1 MTPSRPGVLSPIAN
15 RETKEKKMLKNVA
28 IAAVMVCLVLG
39 IVACGGQKAP
49 EAPKA
54 EMPKPAEQAM
64 TDTEKAE
71 FVAANCICAT
81 CPSFLK
87 EECEKAGEKGAYC
100 LVGKSKVITK
110 ENGCVCPQCPVT
122 AKMALKWGY
131 YCTRGSAKEM
141 MAMEA
146 QGGGGK

>member
-1 MTPSRPGVLSPIAN
+1 MF
-15 RETKEKKMLKNVA
+15 KNVLMMA
-28 IAAVMVCLVLG
+28 ILAALVAG
-39 IVACGGQKAP
+39 AVVCGGQKPAP
-49 EAPKA
+49 PVA
-54 EMPKPAEQAM
+54 EKPAQPADAAM
-64 TDTEKAE
+64 TPEQKAE

-87 EECEKAGEKGAYC
+87 EECAKAGEKGAYC

-131 YCTRGSAKEM
+131 YCTRGSAAEL
-141 MAMEA
+141 AAAQTQTEA
-146 QGGGGK
+146 APSGK

>member
-1 MTPSRPGVLSPIAN
+1 
-15 RETKEKKMLKNVA
+15 MLKNVA
-28 IAAVMVCLVLG
+28 IATVMACLVLG
-39 IVACGGQKAP
+39 IVVCGGQKAP

-54 EMPKPAEQAM
+54 EVPKPAEQAM

-87 EECEKAGEKGAYC
+87 EECAKAGEKGAYC
-100 LVGKSKVITK
+100 LAGKSKVITK